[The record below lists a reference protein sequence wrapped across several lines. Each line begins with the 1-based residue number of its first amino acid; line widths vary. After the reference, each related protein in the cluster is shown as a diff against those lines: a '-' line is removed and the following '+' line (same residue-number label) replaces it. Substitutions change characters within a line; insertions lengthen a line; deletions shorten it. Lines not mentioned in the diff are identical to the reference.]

1 MPVLWLGLVLAGPVV
16 LVDNVSSEK
25 EVPKTMGATLDP
37 LMCNQFE
44 KSFKSAKLEVKCRA
58 DIEAILKLRAMQSAV
73 GSPTKCTQDMEACAA
88 QTAKLAHCTHVL
100 VSNLSKDKSGY
111 ILTLS
116 LVDTTGKVF
125 ESNKVSGSSADALL
139 KNLSSAVPKLVA
151 ALNKP

>member
-1 MPVLWLGLVLAGPVV
+1 MPVLWLGLMLAGPVV

-25 EVPKTMGATLDP
+25 EVPKTLGATLDP
-37 LMCNQFE
+37 LMCNHFE
-44 KSFKSAKLEVKCRA
+44 KAFKNAKVQIKCRA

-73 GSPTKCTQDMEACAA
+73 GSTTQCTQDVEACAA

-100 VSNLSKDKSGY
+100 VSNLNKDKSGY
-111 ILTLS
+111 IMALS

-125 ESNKVSGSSADALL
+125 ESHKISGSNADALL
-139 KNLSSAVPKLVA
+139 KNLTSAVPKLVA

>member
-25 EVPKTMGATLDP
+25 EVPKTLGATLDP
-37 LMCNQFE
+37 LMCNHFE
-44 KSFKSAKLEVKCRA
+44 KAFKNAKVQVKCRA

-73 GSPTKCTQDMEACAA
+73 GSPTQCTKDVEACAA

-100 VSNLSKDKSGY
+100 VSNLNKDKSGY
-111 ILTLS
+111 IMALS

-125 ESNKVSGSSADALL
+125 ESHKISGSNADALL
-139 KNLSSAVPKLVA
+139 KNLTSAVPKLVA